1 MGSIPM
7 ENIGRRTVIGEI
19 ATLTIGSAALA
30 TQPET
35 TVALEDPDFSVPDED
50 KQIVDPVS
58 SVVLDCTVDYAWEA
72 TNTPSE
78 CVLRLSMAY
87 QNATS
92 QLDAVELPSPLNQ
105 DDSGSH
111 TFNCNLLD
119 HPNFESVELNP
130 ESINQSKSITPKF
143 IVELT
148 LRRNGHE
155 LGSAKASDTAELTA
169 TKTAGSADV
178 SLGGSGEVQINPDA

>member
-1 MGSIPM
+1 MKS
-7 ENIGRRTVIGEI
+7 IGRRKLLGGI
-19 ATLTIGSAALA
+19 ATLTLGTAALA
-30 TQPET
+30 TQPDT
-35 TVALEDPDFSVPDED
+35 TVAVDSPSFSVPDED

-78 CVLRLSMAY
+78 GVLRLSMSY

-92 QLDAVELPSPLNQ
+92 QLEAVELPSPLKQ
-105 DDSGSH
+105 DKSGSH

-119 HPNFESVELNP
+119 HPEFESVELNP
-130 ESINQSKSITPKF
+130 QSITQSKSITPKF

-155 LGSAKASDTAELTA
+155 LGSAKASDTAELTT

-178 SLGGSGEVQINPDA
+178 TLGGSGEVTIN

>member
-1 MGSIPM
+1 MNP
-7 ENIGRRTVIGEI
+7 IGRRTVIGGI
-19 ATLTIGSAALA
+19 ATLTLGSAALA

-35 TVALEDPDFSVPDED
+35 TVALEEPSFSVPDED
-50 KQIVDPVS
+50 KEIVDPVS
-58 SVVLDCTVDYAWEA
+58 SVVLDCTVDYAWDA

-78 CVLRLSMAY
+78 CVLRLSMSY

-111 TFNCNLLD
+111 TFTADLLA
-119 HPNFESVELNP
+119 HPEFESVELNP
-130 ESINQSKSITPKF
+130 ESINQSKSITPEF

-155 LGSAKASDTAELTA
+155 LGTAKASDTAELAT

-178 SLGGSGEVQINPDA
+178 TLGGSGEITIN